1 MEGLNTQNRLAEKEG
16 KKNTHQEIKDDL
28 LSESISF
35 ASFRDKLIEL
45 DQSDSSRTK
54 SIDNLELLKD
64 EDVTNFIFSKN
75 DLELEKKYK
84 NLLSFTEFH
93 VGQIKLS
100 NKGEDGVVHIKEA
113 LNLAEESEADNRW
126 INYLKGTYLYLNNQE
141 IPEDILDGAKDMG
154 NNSRILESFNKGL
167 KERGYPDYLVDYKF

>member
-1 MEGLNTQNRLAEKEG
+1 MEGLNTQNRLSEKEG

-28 LSESISF
+28 LSERISF

-75 DLELEKKYK
+75 DPELEKRYR

-100 NKGEDGVVHIKEA
+100 DKDKEGVAHIKEA
-113 LNLAEESEADNRW
+113 LNLAEKSEADSRW

-141 IPEDILDGAKDMG
+141 ISVDILDGAKDMG
-154 NNSRILESFNKGL
+154 NNSKILESFNKGL
-167 KERGYPDYLVDYKF
+167 KERGYPDYSADYKI